1 MITEWFKITVLLL
14 KILFKKELIIMTEK
28 EIRLLEIENRIA
40 KLKIKPVIN
49 QRLIAKWER
58 IKRNF
63 LAA

>member
-1 MITEWFKITVLLL
+1 MIAEWFKITVLLL
-14 KILFKKELIIMTEK
+14 KILFKKELIMTEK

-63 LAA
+63 LTA

>member
-1 MITEWFKITVLLL
+1 MFKITVLLL
-14 KILFKKELIIMTEK
+14 KILFKKELIMTEK

>member
-1 MITEWFKITVLLL
+1 MITEWFTITVLLL
-14 KILFKKELIIMTEK
+14 KILLKKEFIMTEK

-40 KLKIKPVIN
+40 KLKNKPVIN

>member
-1 MITEWFKITVLLL
+1 
-14 KILFKKELIIMTEK
+14 MTEK

-63 LAA
+63 LAAQYKMTFSVTL

>member
-1 MITEWFKITVLLL
+1 MIDESFKITVLLL
-14 KILFKKELIIMTEK
+14 KILFKKEFIMTEK

-40 KLKIKPVIN
+40 KLKNKPVIN

>member
-1 MITEWFKITVLLL
+1 MIAEWFKITVLLL
-14 KILFKKELIIMTEK
+14 KILFKKELIMTEK

-63 LAA
+63 LIA

>member
-1 MITEWFKITVLLL
+1 MIAEWFKITVLLL
-14 KILFKKELIIMTEK
+14 KILFKKELIMTEK